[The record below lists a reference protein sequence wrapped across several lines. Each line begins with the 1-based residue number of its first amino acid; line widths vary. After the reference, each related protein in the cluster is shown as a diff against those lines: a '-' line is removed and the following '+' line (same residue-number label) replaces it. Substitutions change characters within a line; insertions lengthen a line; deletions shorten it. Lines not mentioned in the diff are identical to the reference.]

1 MVSTTSPSEKPG
13 LRRTIVTTVL
23 VTLLIV
29 CVIAFFATI
38 GYRSRHRL
46 ATRGMPGPVSGMG
59 VGSATAPP
67 LPTAAR
73 QALDSANTAYR
84 AKAYPLALAEYRA
97 AAAAAPNEAAP
108 YFGIVMAATALHEP
122 AVADSASAV
131 IRTLTQ
137 SGGQML
143 SDSAL
148 RQLHTAPR
156 GHPPLL
162 SGAHPQT

>member
-1 MVSTTSPSEKPG
+1 MSSTTTPSKQPK

-29 CVIAFFATI
+29 GVTAVFATI
-38 GYRSRHRL
+38 GYRSRHRS
-46 ATRGMPGPVSGMG
+46 ATRGMPGSVSGMAA
-59 VGSATAPP
+59 GSVAAPP
-67 LPTAAR
+67 LPAAAR
-73 QALDSANTAYR
+73 QALDSANAAYR
-84 AKAYPLALAEYRA
+84 AKAYPQALTEYRA

-108 YFGIVMAATALHEP
+108 YFGIVMAATALHES

-156 GHPPLL
+156 GHPPLP
-162 SGAHPQT
+162 SAPHPQT

>member
-1 MVSTTSPSEKPG
+1 MSSTTYPSEKPS

-29 CVIAFFATI
+29 GVIALFATI
-38 GYRSRHRL
+38 GYRSRQRL
-46 ATRGMPGPVSGMG
+46 ATRALPGPVSGAG
-59 VGSATAPP
+59 DGSVNAPP
-67 LPTAAR
+67 LPAAAR
-73 QALDSANTAYR
+73 EALDSANAAYR

-108 YFGIVMAATALHEP
+108 YFGIVMAATALHES

-148 RQLHTAPR
+148 RHLHTAPR
-156 GHPPLL
+156 GHPPLP